1 MSLSADGTVVA
12 IGATHNDAN
21 DIAGHVRVYEY
32 ASDSWSQLGDDI
44 DGEAENDASGH
55 SVSLSADG
63 ARVAIG
69 APTKT
74 LETDYAAGQA
84 RVYEYTSGSW
94 TQLPI
99 GDIDGEDYGDFFGY
113 SVSLSANGSTVAVG
127 APWAN
132 YGDYGGGGDGLS
144 DNGHVRVFN
153 VDAL

>member
-1 MSLSADGTVVA
+1 M
-12 IGATHNDAN
+12 
-21 DIAGHVRVYEY
+21 
-32 ASDSWSQLGDDI
+32 
-44 DGEAENDASGH
+44 
-55 SVSLSADG
+55 
-63 ARVAIG
+63 AIG

-84 RVYEYTSGSW
+84 RVYEYASGSW

-99 GDIDGEDYGDFFGY
+99 GDIDGEDYGDNFGY